1 MTHRNHLEDST
12 LEQTYMMIKPEIVAA
27 GEQKIGE
34 ILMRVQ
40 AAGFRIVNLHLKQL
54 DRSTVEEF
62 YSVHRER
69 PFYGELVEYILSG
82 PIVGMQLERDNAVA
96 AMRELVGA
104 TNPADAACGT
114 LRDLYGTALSEN
126 AVHAS
131 DSVDNAKT
139 EIGLI
144 FG

>member
-1 MTHRNHLEDST
+1 
-12 LEQTYMMIKPEIVAA
+12 MMIKPEIVAA
-27 GEQKIGE
+27 ADQKVGE
-34 ILMRVQ
+34 ILAAVQ
-40 AAGFRIVNLHLKQL
+40 RAGFRIVNMQMKRL
-54 DRSTVEEF
+54 DRATVEEF
-62 YSVHRER
+62 YAVHKER
-69 PFYGELVEYILSG
+69 PFYGELVEYIHSG
-82 PIVGMQLERDNAVA
+82 PVVCLQLERENAVA

-114 LRDLYGTALSEN
+114 LRDLYGTSLSEN

-131 DSVDNAKT
+131 DSVDNAKK

>member
-1 MTHRNHLEDST
+1 
-12 LEQTYMMIKPEIVAA
+12 MMIKPEIVAA
-27 GEQKIGE
+27 QEQKVGE
-34 ILMRVQ
+34 ILAAVQ
-40 AAGFRIVNLHLKQL
+40 RAGFRILNMQLKQL
-54 DRSTVEEF
+54 DRATVEEF
-62 YSVHRER
+62 YAVHKER
-69 PFYGELVEYILSG
+69 PFYGELVDYIHSG
-82 PIVGMQLERDNAVA
+82 PIVGLQLERENAVA

-114 LRDLYGTALSEN
+114 LRDLYGASLSTN

-131 DSVDNAKT
+131 DSVENARK

>member
-1 MTHRNHLEDST
+1 
-12 LEQTYMMIKPEIVAA
+12 MMIKPEVVAA
-27 GEQKIGE
+27 EQQKIGE
-34 ILMRVQ
+34 ILAAVQ
-40 AAGFRIVNLHLKQL
+40 RAGFRIVNLQLKAL

-62 YSVHRER
+62 YAVHKER

-82 PIVGMQLERDNAVA
+82 PVVGMQLERENAVA

-114 LRDLYGTALSEN
+114 LRDLYGTELSQN

-131 DSVDNAKT
+131 DSVENAKK

>member
-1 MTHRNHLEDST
+1 
-12 LEQTYMMIKPEIVAA
+12 MMIKPEIVAA
-27 GEQKIGE
+27 ADQKVGE
-34 ILMRVQ
+34 ILAAVQ
-40 AAGFRIVNLHLKQL
+40 RAGFRIVNMQMKHL
-54 DRSTVEEF
+54 DRATVEEF
-62 YSVHRER
+62 YAVHKER
-69 PFYGELVEYILSG
+69 PFYGELVEYIHSG
-82 PIVGMQLERDNAVA
+82 PVVALQLERENAVA

-114 LRDLYGTALSEN
+114 LRDLYGASLSQN

-131 DSVDNAKT
+131 DSVENAKA